1 MSWYRRLT
9 NIALKL
15 TPAQE
20 AWIETAVARGDFA
33 PPPDEALS
41 SIIDTGIVAFETL
54 PDNDLY
60 DDELAYV
67 RAKLAEAEESVTKS
81 KTLTLEE
88 LRQRMATGRSRE
100 R

>member
-1 MSWYRRLT
+1 MK
-9 NIALKL
+9 IALKL
-15 TPAQE
+15 TPTQE

-33 PPPDEALS
+33 PPDEALS
-41 SIIDTGIVAFETL
+41 SIIDNGIVAFETL
-54 PDNDLY
+54 PDNDLD

-67 RAKLAEAEESVTKS
+67 RAKLAEADESLAKC

-88 LRQRMATGRSRE
+88 HRQRMAAGRSRE